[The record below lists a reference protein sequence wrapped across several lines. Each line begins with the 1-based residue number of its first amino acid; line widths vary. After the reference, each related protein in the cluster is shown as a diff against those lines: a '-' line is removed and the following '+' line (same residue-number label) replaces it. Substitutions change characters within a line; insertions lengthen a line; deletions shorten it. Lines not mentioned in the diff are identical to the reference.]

1 MGEEAGMRQVI
12 RPAGIAPTP
21 AFFAPA
27 VRVGNT
33 VYVSGQ
39 LARDAAGAITG
50 GMGVQTRKC
59 LENIRTILHA
69 AGARMEHI
77 VKLTAFMTDM
87 GRAPEAWAV
96 REEYF
101 SAHPPASTG
110 VEVKALTRPEALI
123 EIEAIAV
130 IPD

>member
-1 MGEEAGMRQVI
+1 MGEETAMRQVI
-12 RPAGIAPTP
+12 RPACIAPTP

-39 LARDAAGAITG
+39 LARDTAGVITG
-50 GMGVQTRKC
+50 DMGAQTRKC

-87 GRAPEAWAV
+87 ALAPQAWAV

-101 SAHPPASTG
+101 AAHPPASTG
-110 VEVKALTRPEALI
+110 VEVKNLTRPEALI

-130 IPD
+130 ITD